1 MLCQLG
7 VYKFLPA
14 GGKSQLVIRRRSFI
28 AGISLLGKQ
37 NDFHLIPV
45 FRGANLLQTILRV
58 FFSHCYS

>member
-28 AGISLLGKQ
+28 AGISLLGK
-37 NDFHLIPV
+37 
-45 FRGANLLQTILRV
+45 
-58 FFSHCYS
+58 